1 MVTADLEHTTG
12 SGRSAEARSL
22 VGDRSVEE
30 VATSAEE
37 VRWLITGYGESKL
50 YEYGKSLEL
59 SLFRAKIEAG
69 IFTSL
74 ARKQGEMARSD
85 LQGSMKLSRLSSFP
99 IKEKE
104 ESESGIRLSAF
115 V

>member
-1 MVTADLEHTTG
+1 MAYYGLRGIKTLRIREVSIIISF
-12 SGRSAEARSL
+12 SGK
-22 VGDRSVEE
+22 DRS
-30 VATSAEE
+30 
-37 VRWLITGYGESKL
+37 RY
-50 YEYGKSLEL
+50 
-59 SLFRAKIEAG
+59 FH
-69 IFTSL
+69 SL

-99 IKEKE
+99 IKEEE